1 MSEAIA
7 LNQAVTTERRRTADR
22 VFRGALAYTAAL
34 SLLWVFFLATGQT
47 FGLFSTYAIDRDALL
62 RVLFGF
68 LFFSVLWGV
77 IWYGVKSLCL
87 RFFVGFSKEERRLAF
102 ASRMSEPF
110 DLSALLAR
118 HSERRIRI
126 ADMIGRRGRFLTIQ
140 LAFYWFL
147 YSQIAK
153 DPKPVFLGMGLQD
166 GLFDAVVLSWV
177 ALALYYS
184 NGFLARAFWGAQ
196 SRVMDG
202 SLARANCLLITT
214 LWSAF
219 KFVMV
224 PIGGKLALLFPPST
238 YAPLFIFI
246 WGSYAAADHSSEIV
260 GSLFGKQKL
269 RVWGIGDLNRK
280 SLAGTGAAF
289 LASLSLCSWAVY
301 SHHLPASWW
310 VLAVVISASNTL
322 LELFSPRGTDD
333 FTMATGNALLC
344 WAFGLMSFVR

>member
-1 MSEAIA
+1 MSAVVA
-7 LNQAVTTERRRTADR
+7 LAPSVTAERRQTADR
-22 VFRGALAYTAAL
+22 VFRWALAYTAAL
-34 SLLWVFFLATGQT
+34 TGLWVFFLATGQT
-47 FGLFSTYAIDRDALL
+47 FGLFRTYAVDREALG
-62 RVLFGF
+62 RVFVGF
-68 LFFSVLWGV
+68 LFFSILWGV
-77 IWYGVKSLCL
+77 IWYGVKSLLL
-87 RFFVGFSKEERRLAF
+87 RSFVGFSKEERRLAF
-102 ASRMSEPF
+102 TSRMSEPF
-110 DLSALLAR
+110 DLPALLAR

-147 YSQIAK
+147 YSQIAA

-166 GLFDAVVLSWV
+166 GLFDAVALSWV

-184 NGFLARAFWGAQ
+184 SGFLARAFWGAQ

-224 PIGGKLALLFPPST
+224 PIGAKLALLFPPHA

-269 RVWGIGDLNRK
+269 RVWGMGEINRK

-289 LASLSLCSWAVY
+289 LASLCLCLWTVQY
-301 SHHLPASWW
+301 HHLPLSW
-310 VLAVVISASNTL
+310 VALAVVISVSNTL

-344 WAFGLMSFVR
+344 WAFGALSRAL

>member
-7 LNQAVTTERRRTADR
+7 LTEAVTAERRRTADR
-22 VFRGALAYTAAL
+22 VFQGALAYTAAL

-47 FGLFSTYAIDRDALL
+47 FGLFSTYTVDREAIQ
-62 RVLFGF
+62 RVFFGF

-77 IWYGVKSLCL
+77 IWYGVKNLFL
-87 RFFVGFSKEERRLAF
+87 RFFAGFSKEERRLAF
-102 ASRMSEPF
+102 SSRMSEPF

-126 ADMIGRRGRFLTIQ
+126 VDMIGRRGRFLTIQ

-166 GLFDAVVLSWV
+166 GLFDAVVLSWA
-177 ALALYYS
+177 ALGLYYS
-184 NGFLARAFWGAQ
+184 NGFIARLFWGAQ
-196 SRVMDG
+196 SRIMDG

-224 PIGGKLALLFPPST
+224 PLGAKLALLFPAGT

-260 GSLFGKQKL
+260 GSTLGKQKL
-269 RVWGIGDLNRK
+269 RVWGMGDTNRK
-280 SLAGTGAAF
+280 SVAGTVAAF
-289 LASLSLCSWAVY
+289 VASLGLCLWTVHT
-301 SHHLPASWW
+301 HHLPGSWV
-310 VLAVVISASNTL
+310 VLAFVISLSNTF

-344 WAFGLMSFVR
+344 WAFGALSLAG